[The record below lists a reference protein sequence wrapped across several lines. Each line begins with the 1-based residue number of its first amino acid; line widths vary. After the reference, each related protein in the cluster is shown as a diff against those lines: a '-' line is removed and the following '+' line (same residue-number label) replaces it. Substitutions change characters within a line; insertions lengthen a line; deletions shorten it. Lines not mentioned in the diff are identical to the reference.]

1 MGKPVSS
8 KLLSLSPEVLIEIIF
23 LLPARDIVAC
33 SRTCHLLHTLV
44 LETQL
49 LQYVIY
55 THCAAVDD
63 RFPCGLTVPQRFA
76 FLERWEEAWRDS
88 DGLDPSGG
96 RVKLMIP
103 VDLKT
108 QSMLRDGFLV
118 VSHFKVEAEDEG
130 IAGYSAIDLRSPSMV
145 WRRTDIP
152 CHIIAFDCSIE
163 QNLVATLHVYVTPL
177 ITPCHRFSE
186 RMLEIFMRDLSDFCL
201 PYGPSTTVLTV
212 SWPNSVVLCFQ
223 FGRGGWRAT
232 RSI

>member
-8 KLLSLSPEVLIEIIF
+8 ILLSLSPEVLVEILF

-49 LQYVIY
+49 LQYIIY
-55 THCAAVDD
+55 THCAGVDD
-63 RFPCGLTVPQRFA
+63 RFPRGLTVPQRFA

-96 RVKLMIP
+96 RVKLMNP
-103 VDLKT
+103 AGLKT

-118 VSHFKVEAEDEG
+118 VAHFKVEAEDKG
-130 IAGYSAIDLRSPSMV
+130 MAGYSAIDLRSPSMG

-163 QNLVATLHVYVTPL
+163 QNLVATLHMYVIPL
-177 ITPCHRFSE
+177 T
-186 RMLEIFMRDLSDFCL
+186 
-201 PYGPSTTVLTV
+201 TTVTDSLKD
-212 SWPNSVVLCFQ
+212 C
-223 FGRGGWRAT
+223 
-232 RSI
+232 